1 MRRDAYDRA
10 AMRAICTL
18 LLSALVLASVAATA
32 AAQADPLEQARNHME
47 QGQAFYLQG
56 RFDEAAAEFEL
67 AYEAQR
73 FSAFLFNAAVS
84 YENAGH
90 LAHAVVLFE
99 RYLEAEPEASD
110 EDDVRARLAH
120 LRERVAARAA
130 EAAVAAE
137 HAVDTHES
145 APETAAEGSA
155 TAEIPAADSAP
166 APTALPADFKSLV
179 NVRTEPMGATVRIV
193 DPEGHVVETAS
204 SPVAQTL
211 EAGRY
216 HVTIDHPDFNRAET
230 DIEVEPGHVYLIQIN
245 LSQGEFLGYVRVVSD
260 PPGASVYVDDH
271 DAGARGV
278 TPFEGPARVGPHHV
292 WVERAGYDTIEQDL
306 DVQLGR
312 DAEARVTL
320 ERASVG
326 RIRVIGNV
334 RGAQI
339 FIDDSPVGAI
349 PWEGEL
355 RAGTHSMRITADGMK
370 DWIAA
375 VEIAR
380 GQLTP
385 VRARLHPSPGR
396 GGAYVSGVFTGVV
409 LAGGITMTVLANEW
423 SNQLGAERAAGTLA
437 SDDPRIDQGFG
448 FSIAQYCGY
457 GLAAILFGVT
467 IYYAVYD
474 DLPPSEGTVLEP
486 RDWAVLPMFDP
497 QTGLAG
503 VAAGGRF

>member
-1 MRRDAYDRA
+1 MRVTR
-10 AMRAICTL
+10 TL
-18 LLSALVLASVAATA
+18 ASFLALVVLAMAAPA
-32 AAQADPLEQARNHME
+32 AGQPDPLTLARTHME

-67 AYEAQR
+67 AYEAQH
-73 FSAFLFNAAVS
+73 FSAFIFNAAVA

-90 LAHAVVLFE
+90 LAHAIVLFE
-99 RYLEAEPEASD
+99 RYLGAEPDASD
-110 EDDVRARLAH
+110 EDDVRARVAH

-130 EAAVAAE
+130 EAALSAE
-137 HAVDTHES
+137 SAVDTHDETTD
-145 APETAAEGSA
+145 TAAEGSTTTEFPQA
-155 TAEIPAADSAP
+155 QAS
-166 APTALPADFKSLV
+166 PTPTSLPEDFKSLV
-179 NVRTEPMGATVRIV
+179 NVRTEPLGATVRILTAAGVLV
-193 DPEGHVVETAS
+193 DNGS
-204 SPVAQTL
+204 SPMSQTL

-216 HVTIDHPDFNRAET
+216 HITIDHPDFNRAET
-230 DIEVEPGHVYLIQIN
+230 DIEVEPGHVYLIQMN
-245 LSQGEFLGYVRVVSD
+245 LSQGEFLGYLRVVSD
-260 PPGASVYVDDH
+260 PPGASVFVDDH

-278 TPFEGPARVGPHHV
+278 SPFEGSARVGAHHV
-292 WVERAGYDTIEQDL
+292 WIERAGYATVEQDV
-306 DVQLGR
+306 DVQLGA
-312 DAEARVTL
+312 DAVARVTL

-339 FIDDSPVGAI
+339 FIDDVESGAI

-355 RAGTHSMRITADGMK
+355 HSGMHNVRIVAPDMK
-370 DWIAA
+370 PWEQG

-385 VRARLHPSPGR
+385 VRARLRPAPGR
-396 GGAYVSGVFTGVV
+396 GGAYVSGVFTGLV
-409 LAGGITMTVLANEW
+409 LAGAITMSVLSNEW
-423 SNQLGAERAAGTLA
+423 SNQLQTERARGTLA

-457 GLAAILFGVT
+457 GLAGILLGVT

-474 DLPPSEGTVLEP
+474 DLPPSEATVLEP
-486 RDWAVLPMFDP
+486 RDWAIVPMVDP